1 MTLRYPDSV
10 SPEVSEHTWA
20 PGITGEEFTEVSYE
34 SRGRGA
40 VKGGEEKGTQAK
52 GIL

>member
-34 SRGRGA
+34 SRGRWG
-40 VKGGEEKGTQAK
+40 VKGGEEKGTQAE